1 MPLKISFQRSYYFF
15 EGMAQKTDCV
25 WGQVGFFEGMAQK
38 IVCVWGQV
46 GLG

>member
-25 WGQVGFFEGMAQK
+25 WGQVFLRAWLK
-38 IVCVWGQV
+38 KTDCVWGQV